1 MGRSNCSASSV
12 VPEVSVSGS
21 TSKAPASDV
30 LGKLK
35 KFVKSSNKGTPDSEQ
50 NSVTNTSSSAAPSNH
65 KTLRLRIKV
74 GSSDLSSLKNV
85 SNCSKQGLNMPPS
98 TSQINSHSEVA
109 EGLLYGIHDSPTKII
124 MVNIFFFCFVVLDEY
139 EFVLDAFLC
148 VGYGVIPFP

>member
-30 LGKLK
+30 LVKLK
-35 KFVKSSNKGTPDSEQ
+35 KFVKSSNIGTPDSKQ
-50 NSVTNTSSSAAPSNH
+50 KSVTKTSSSAPSNH

-85 SNCSKQGLNMPPS
+85 SNFSKQGLNMPPS
-98 TSQINSHSEVA
+98 TSRVNGHSEVE
-109 EGLLYGIHDSPTKII
+109 EGLLYGIHDSPTKIV
-124 MVNIFFFCFVVLDEY
+124 MVNIFFLCF
-139 EFVLDAFLC
+139 FVLHEN
-148 VGYGVIPFP
+148 